1 MPQRIVNTSGQSHV
15 APILPTDVEQRIRD
29 LTQAGDLD
37 GLHQFLKHVPALS
50 CHLLELGER
59 GLRGLAFHR
68 LSVNHPLQAGFLLLG
83 RRTSEFH
90 LKVVR
95 SRFVKGSGVGV
106 LEGIHADNGQRTVVL
121 EDPDAASMV
130 NSVRQAMVD
139 QIREHFAPEL
149 RGMSSSRREGAV
161 AVIATL
167 TSVESWEQFR
177 ETYGRSVR
185 QTRRGWVDAVTAALG
200 EASVR

>member
-1 MPQRIVNTSGQSHV
+1 MC
-15 APILPTDVEQRIRD
+15 IRD
-29 LTQAGDLD
+29 SPNPGE
-37 GLHQFLKHVPALS
+37 GCLS
-50 CHLLELGER
+50 DR
-59 GLRGLAFHR
+59 
-68 LSVNHPLQAGFLLLG
+68 VD
-83 RRTSEFH
+83 
-90 LKVVR
+90 
-95 SRFVKGSGVGV
+95 RFVSLRVALWEKVN
-106 LEGIHADNGQRTVVL
+106 LLARLQRTVVL

-139 QIREHFAPEL
+139 QIREHFAHEL

-185 QTRRGWVDAVTAALG
+185 QTRREWVEAVTAALG